1 MSFTKE
7 NYGPTI
13 NNESENIS
21 HSLPN
26 LQNSII
32 QLQGGSNL
40 MIKKIPAIIK
50 RSNMKRSTGTT
61 IKPPIKSKKYS
72 LETIPSTGTPV
83 TSFQWQQ
90 TDSSGNGISATPISL
105 ASPMNNEQYGSTMN
119 ALTPYTVIKTEGTVL
134 PFGNNYIPNNALN
147 NQQSSLNV
155 TSQPYSGS
163 TIYIRGNASERTIR
177 TVTLELI
184 EKNSYVHL
192 GIHANCLPI
201 LKNVVCRTANVS
213 LMDCYITL
221 KKLRLNEDFSLL
233 SQYFEISEAEIQQIF
248 VRSVVKLSKYLRLL
262 IRWPDSKKGN
272 NRYKDLPLAYRQN
285 LSHVRSLVE
294 CVETEIAP
302 SSLQIDC
309 HVYKYILSINTNGII
324 SYISEAY
331 VGYHD
336 DLTIFQASNFKNII
350 PEYLSLVADPGKAIR
365 RKRKPEISRSK
376 PSANNNVA
384 GETDSTTD
392 SADESSN
399 GIMQS
404 DENDG
409 ERPLT
414 SKYKASRMAGELAS
428 QQSLSVV
435 NDELISKRVK
445 NFSIPTMRVREPI
458 CRLQIRQ
465 MVDCLREFKVLQ
477 PLAIREPLLYQSL
490 NEILIVCAALT
501 NLQK

>member
-1 MSFTKE
+1 M
-7 NYGPTI
+7 
-13 NNESENIS
+13 NNESQNILDS
-21 HSLPN
+21 APN
-26 LQNSII
+26 SKNSII
-32 QLQGGSNL
+32 QLQGGSGL
-40 MIKKIPAIIK
+40 MINKIPAIIK
-50 RSNMKRSTGTT
+50 RSNVKRPSGTT
-61 IKPPIKSKKYS
+61 IKVPIKSRKYS
-72 LETIPSTGTPV
+72 LETIASTGTPV

-90 TDSSGNGISATPISL
+90 TDNGGYGNPTTPMTL
-105 ASPMNNEQYGSTMN
+105 ASPMNKEQFGPTMSS
-119 ALTPYTVIKTEGTVL
+119 LTPYTVIKPADTAL
-134 PFGNNYIPNNALN
+134 PFVNMPSNAFNNK
-147 NQQSSLNV
+147 QSSLNV
-155 TSQPYSGS
+155 ASQSDRGS
-163 TIYIRGNASERTIR
+163 TIYMEGDVSKRTIR

-192 GIHANCLPI
+192 GVHANRLSV
-201 LKNVVCRTANVS
+201 LKNVVCTTANVS
-213 LMDCYITL
+213 LIDCYITL

-233 SQYFEISEAEIQQIF
+233 AQYFEISEAEIQEIF
-248 VRSVVKLSKYLRLL
+248 VRCVVKLSKYLRLL
-262 IRWPDSKKGN
+262 IRWPDSKKCN
-272 NRYKDLPLAYRQN
+272 NHYKDLPLAYRQN

-294 CVETEIAP
+294 CVETEISP
-302 SSLQIDC
+302 STLQIDC

-336 DLTIFQASNFKNII
+336 DLAIFQVSNFKNII

-365 RKRKPEISRSK
+365 RKRKAEISRSK
-376 PSANNNVA
+376 PPASVA

-409 ERPLT
+409 EHPVT
-414 SKYKASRMAGELAS
+414 SKYMAFRMAGGLAS

-445 NFSIPTMRVREPI
+445 NYSIPTMRVREPI

-477 PLAIREPLLYQSL
+477 HLAIREPILYQTL
-490 NEILIVCAALT
+490 NKILIVCAALT
-501 NLQK
+501 NLQN

>member
-1 MSFTKE
+1 MSFTEE
-7 NYGPTI
+7 NYGETM
-13 NNESENIS
+13 NNESQNIL
-21 HSLPN
+21 HSAPN
-26 LQNSII
+26 RNNSII
-32 QLQGGSNL
+32 QLQGGSGL
-40 MIKKIPAIIK
+40 MINKIPAIIK
-50 RSNMKRSTGTT
+50 RSNMKRSLGTP
-61 IKPPIKSKKYS
+61 IKVPIKSRKYS
-72 LETIPSTGTPV
+72 LETIASTGTPV

-90 TDSSGNGISATPISL
+90 TDNGGYGNPTTPMTL
-105 ASPMNNEQYGSTMN
+105 ASLMNKEQFGPTMN
-119 ALTPYTVIKTEGTVL
+119 SLTPYTVIKPEDTALQFV
-134 PFGNNYIPNNALN
+134 NNYMPSNAFN

-155 TSQPYSGS
+155 ASQSDRGS
-163 TIYIRGNASERTIR
+163 NIYIEGDVSKRTIR

-192 GIHANCLPI
+192 GVHANRLSV
-201 LKNVVCRTANVS
+201 LKNVVCTTANVS
-213 LMDCYITL
+213 LVDCYITL

-233 SQYFEISEAEIQQIF
+233 AQYFEISEAEIQEIF
-248 VRSVVKLSKYLRLL
+248 VRCVIKLSKYLRLL
-262 IRWPDSKKGN
+262 IRWPDSKKCN
-272 NRYKDLPLAYRQN
+272 NHYKDLPLAYRRN

-294 CVETEIAP
+294 CVETEISP
-302 SSLQIDC
+302 STLQIDY
-309 HVYKYILSINTNGII
+309 HVYKYILSINTNSII

-336 DLTIFQASNFKNII
+336 DLTVFQASNFKNII

-376 PSANNNVA
+376 PPTSVA

-404 DENDG
+404 DENDV
-409 ERPLT
+409 EHPVT
-414 SKYKASRMAGELAS
+414 SKYMASRIAGELAS
-428 QQSLSVV
+428 QQGLSVV

-445 NFSIPTMRVREPI
+445 NYSIPTMRVREPI

-477 PLAIREPLLYQSL
+477 PMAIREPILYQTL